1 MRTPLSI
8 AVLMF
13 LFGFSAAACTGV
25 VISSEDAV
33 LVGGNEDWVRWDSYL
48 WSTEPTEN
56 AFGVL
61 YFGYE
66 IRGEW
71 GERPDYWYEFHGIND
86 QGLYFDSFGAPCV
99 MPTTT
104 LRNPWRG
111 EFLMVEAMETCATV
125 EEAVAFF
132 ESANLAV
139 IQCQQFLF
147 VDKHGNAAVVEGDDT
162 VWLEGNTFA
171 LTNFYLSDPS
181 LGGWPCWRYNRVSR
195 MLEADATPT
204 EDRVAALLEAASHPS
219 TRYSLV
225 CDLVAGTLRV
235 YYAHDFDRYAVL
247 DISTAVAEALPKT
260 SLNDLE
266 MRTE

>member
-1 MRTPLSI
+1 MRCLITTTVL
-8 AVLMF
+8 AVLF
-13 LFGFSAAACTGV
+13 ALSAAACTGV
-25 VISSEDAV
+25 VITGDETV

-48 WSTEPTEN
+48 WSTEPTES
-56 AFGVL
+56 AYGVL

-71 GERPDYWYEFHGIND
+71 GERPDYWYEFQGIND

-99 MPTTT
+99 TPTTT

-132 ESANLAV
+132 ESANLIV
-139 IQCQQFLF
+139 VQCQQFLF
-147 VDKHGNAAVVEGDDT
+147 VDKHGNAAVVEGDET
-162 VWLEGNTFA
+162 VWMEANTFA

-181 LGGWPCWRYNRVSR
+181 LGGWPCWRYSRVTR
-195 MLEADATPT
+195 MLEADATPS

-225 CDLVAGTLRV
+225 CDLVAGTVRM
-235 YYAHDFDRYAVL
+235 YFAHNFKGYALL
-247 DISTAVAEALPKT
+247 DVEAAVAESLPKT
-260 SLNDLE
+260 SLNSLE
-266 MRTE
+266 RSGE

>member
-1 MRTPLSI
+1 MRHVTST
-8 AVLMF
+8 AF
-13 LFGFSAAACTGV
+13 LLILFAFSAAACTGV
-25 VISSEDAV
+25 VIAGDDAV

-48 WSTEPTEN
+48 WSAAATDD
-56 AFGVL
+56 AYGVL

-71 GERPDYWYEFHGIND
+71 GDRPDYWYEFHGIND

-99 MPTTT
+99 TPTTT

-132 ESANLAV
+132 ESANLIV

-147 VDKHGNAAVVEGDDT
+147 VDKHGNAAVIEGDET
-162 VWLEGNTFA
+162 VWMEADTFA

-181 LGGWPCWRYNRVSR
+181 LGGWPCWRYSRVTR
-195 MLEADATPT
+195 MLEADATPS
-204 EDRVAALLEAASHPS
+204 EDRVAALLEAASHPA

-225 CDLVAGTLRV
+225 CDLVAGSVRV
-235 YYAHDFDRYAVL
+235 YYAHNFDRFAELTVS
-247 DISTAVAEALPKT
+247 DAVAVSLPRT
-260 SLNDLE
+260 SLNSLE
-266 MRTE
+266 MAAD